1 MKIEKILRR
10 CRIDKPQRF
19 RLARHDPSER
29 FGLSTD
35 IADVK
40 DRLADGIARLEDLQ
54 ERLYADGKWS
64 MLLVFQGMDAAG
76 KDGTI
81 KHVMSGINP
90 QGCEVHSFKQPSAEE
105 LDHDFL
111 WRAAQH
117 VPSRGRIGIFNR
129 SHYEDVLVVRVHPDL
144 LQQQKLPPSTIGPDI
159 WKHRFK
165 EIRAFE
171 HHLARNGMLVLKF
184 FLQIS
189 KEEQRRR
196 FLARIDEPAKRWKLA
211 PSDIKERERWDR
223 YMAAY
228 EDMIRAASAPYAPW
242 YVIPADHKHVAWI
255 VVAEAI
261 IEAMDGLKLDYPKVR
276 GKALEE
282 LKAVEKV
289 LRAEAPAK
297 SPKK

>member
-1 MKIEKILRR
+1 MKIEKILRH
-10 CRIDKPQRF
+10 CRIDKPQHF

-29 FGLSTD
+29 FELSTD

-40 DRLADGIARLEDLQ
+40 GRLADGIAKLEGLQ
-54 ERLYADGKWS
+54 ERLYADGKWA

-105 LDHDFL
+105 LEHDFL

-184 FLQIS
+184 FLHIS
-189 KEEQRRR
+189 KEEQRQR
-196 FLARIDEPAKRWKLA
+196 FLARIDEPAKRWKLS
-211 PSDIKERERWDR
+211 PNDLEERECWDR
-223 YMAAY
+223 YMAAF
-228 EDMIRAASAPYAPW
+228 EEVIRATSTPYAPW
-242 YVIPADHKHVAWI
+242 YVIPADHKHVAWV

-261 IEAMDGLKLDYPKVR
+261 IDALDGLKLDFPKVR
-276 GKALEE
+276 GKALDA
-282 LKAVEKV
+282 LKQVEKT
-289 LRAEAPAK
+289 LRAEAPRK
-297 SPKK
+297 GK